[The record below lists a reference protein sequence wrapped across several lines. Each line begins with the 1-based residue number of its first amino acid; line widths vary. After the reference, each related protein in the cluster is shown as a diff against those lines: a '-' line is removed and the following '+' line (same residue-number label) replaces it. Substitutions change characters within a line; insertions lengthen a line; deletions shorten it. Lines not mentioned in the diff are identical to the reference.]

1 LMRIQI
7 LLRLLVVQELKL
19 LLRNRFHRFFAEI
32 DGKWAMSP
40 KGRFLISFPM
50 ATSPTE
56 YNPLIGR

>member
-1 LMRIQI
+1 M
-7 LLRLLVVQELKL
+7 QELKL